1 MYRIIIATVLILL
14 TGWTTAAAQNQKDRF
29 EQIKAHKVAYLT
41 EKMDLSVSEA
51 EKFWPL
57 YNEYEK
63 SQQKIRSEAQVQIK
77 SPTNEEARSILF
89 SSLEKDEKNIGL
101 KRKFYEAAAQVVSYQ
116 KLYLMEQGER
126 EFRIKILERYKNI
139 RKR

>member
-1 MYRIIIATVLILL
+1 MYKILTATVLFLL
-14 TGWTTAAAQNQKDRF
+14 IGWTTASAQNQKDRF
-29 EQIKAHKVAYLT
+29 QQIKAHKVAYLT

-63 SQQKIRSEAQVQIK
+63 SQQNIRSETRDQVK
-77 SPTNEEARSILF
+77 NPTNEEARSILF
-89 SSLEKDEKNIGL
+89 SSLEKDEKNIRL
-101 KRKFYEAAAQVVSYQ
+101 KREFYEAAAQVVSYQ

>member
-1 MYRIIIATVLILL
+1 MTILLLL
-14 TGWTTAAAQNQKDRF
+14 TGWLTTSAQNQRF
-29 EQIKAHKVAYLT
+29 EKIKAHKVAYLT
-41 EKMDLSVSEA
+41 EKMELSVSEA

-63 SQQKIRSEAQVQIK
+63 AQQEIRSQKRSQVKNPSDDQAK
-77 SPTNEEARSILF
+77 EILF
-89 SSLEKDEKNIGL
+89 NALESNAKEIDL
-101 KRKFYEAAAQVVSYQ
+101 KREFYKEAAQILSYK

-126 EFRIKILERYKNI
+126 EFRLTILERYKNM